1 MASSATSKKRLALAI
16 IDFLNAS
23 LKDGTVSSEDSESI
37 EIATNCIAEA
47 FKVDPTD
54 EAAIKD
60 ALGGQNLLAIY
71 SVYEKLK
78 GKSTAST
85 TGTSSAAEGRP
96 ATPQTAAKGGSAAGA
111 GPNEETK
118 KKADEL
124 KAQGNQAMQRKAYAE
139 AIDFYTQAINLDPL
153 NAIYLSNRAAAY
165 SALQRHAE
173 AKADAEMATAADPS
187 YTKAWSRLG
196 LAHFALGDARASM
209 EAYKKGIDAE
219 GNGGSEAMR
228 KGYETAKRRV
238 EEEEGS
244 GAAGSNDDISSRGGP
259 GAGGMP
265 DLSSLAG
272 MFGGQGGGSGGM
284 PNFAEMMN
292 NPMMR
297 QMAQNLMSN
306 PEALNNLMSN
316 PRIREMANQFSGA
329 GGAGGRGGGMPDLSS
344 LMNDP
349 SIAEM
354 ARNLMGGGGAPG
366 GRGRGA

>member
-1 MASSATSKKRLALAI
+1 MASSQTSKKRLALAI
-16 IDFLNAS
+16 IDYLNSS
-23 LKDGTVSSEDSESI
+23 LKDGTISSEESESI

-54 EAAIKD
+54 EAAVKD

-85 TGTSSAAEGRP
+85 TGASSAAEGRP
-96 ATPQTAAKGGSAAGA
+96 ATPQTAAKGASTTTA
-111 GPNEETK
+111 NDETK

-124 KAQGNQAMQRKAYAE
+124 KGKGNQALQRKAYDE
-139 AIDFYTQAINLDPL
+139 AVEFYTQAINLDPL
-153 NAIYLSNRAAAY
+153 NPIYLSNRAAAY
-165 SALQRHAE
+165 SNLQRHAE
-173 AKADAEMATAADPS
+173 AKADAEMATAADPN

-196 LAHFALGDARASM
+196 LANFALGDAKTSM

-228 KGYETAKRRV
+228 KGYETAKRKV
-238 EEEEGS
+238 EEEEGPD
-244 GAAGSNDDISSRGGP
+244 AAFDVDEAAARGGP
-259 GAGGMP
+259 GAGPGGMP

-272 MFGGQGGGSGGM
+272 MFGGGGPGGGGGGGM

-297 QMAQNLMSN
+297 QMAQNIMSN
-306 PEALNNLMSN
+306 PDALNNLMSN
-316 PRIREMANQFSGA
+316 PRLREMAGQFGGGGGAPGA
-329 GGAGGRGGGMPDLSS
+329 GGAGGQGGGGMPDLSS

-354 ARNLMGGGGAPG
+354 
-366 GRGRGA
+366 